1 MGSFALALALASG
14 CGGAVSH
21 NDDTPSAGHGQG
33 GTHTTRAG
41 SSFGG
46 SSGAPGRA
54 GSSGSSGDLSTGGSL
69 VDPEPVDAGCPMQ
82 DLPPPD
88 MQCDPFTKGM
98 CGAGAGCYPFVD
110 HPQGSGC
117 DQQHYGTVCL
127 TAGQGKQGDLCGDDT
142 GDFCAEGFVCVVGQ
156 RAGKRCAALCKLG
169 ATNQCTGGFICGDL
183 DVAGFGVCG

>member
-1 MGSFALALALASG
+1 MGSFALAAALAAG

-21 NDDTPSAGHGQG
+21 NGDDAAAGQG
-33 GTHTTRAG
+33 PGGTRGSKAG

-46 SSGAPGRA
+46 SSAAPGRA
-54 GSSGSSGDLSTGGSL
+54 GSSGSAGYVSAGGSL
-69 VDPEPVDAGCPMQ
+69 MDPDPVDTGCPMQ
-82 DLPPPD
+82 ELPPPD
-88 MQCDPFTKGM
+88 VQCDPFTKGV

-117 DQQHYGTVCL
+117 DQQRYGTICL
-127 TAGQGKQGDLCGDDT
+127 VAGQGKQGDLCGDGATD
-142 GDFCAEGFVCVVGQ
+142 CAEGFVCVVGQ

-169 ATNQCTGGFICGDL
+169 ATNQCTGGLICGDL